1 MNLIIVFNISMV
13 CRNVQH
19 TYIHVHIHTCTY
31 CTNRARKCSAG
42 LDIFKIKH
50 NANRRSPA
58 CDKYDLPRV
67 MSDKRGRHLQP
78 SRVENGNRNGF
89 LNTGKHETVE
99 LVRHLEKKDLG
110 CEIKDRKQATRSLLL
125 LLLFLLLLVFGSKYF
140 DILYVNLCEL

>member
-1 MNLIIVFNISMV
+1 
-13 CRNVQH
+13 
-19 TYIHVHIHTCTY
+19 
-31 CTNRARKCSAG
+31 
-42 LDIFKIKH
+42 
-50 NANRRSPA
+50 
-58 CDKYDLPRV
+58 

-99 LVRHLEKKDLG
+99 LVRHLEKNDLG
-110 CEIKDRKQATRSLLL
+110 CEIKDTKQATRSLL